1 MKKAAILIVI
11 FGLLFGVQANNI
23 IENVSFLQN
32 LEISSKD
39 TTFKP
44 SGKPIAQ
51 VFGNFSLN
59 FNSLRNIYGF
69 NFSRAHFGYEYQ
81 FSKQIMARVV
91 LDAGRP
97 TSAGPIFVWDSSGN
111 PMIVNDFSTNGA
123 YYTMFLKFA
132 FIEWAPSKKF
142 KIQIGSVVQNHFMA
156 QEKMWKYRF
165 VAATFQDRYFRT
177 PSGDLGVIAYFKP
190 IEGLGFDFAITNG
203 EGFRSDQDM
212 FGDVKVAAGVDV
224 IINKKFENRLYYDFE
239 KSRNPLVS
247 ELQQTVSFYSGYK
260 WNDKFRIGI
269 DVNLRMNQ
277 KNNLKQHLLGYSI
290 FSSYQWNPKWSAFV
304 RIDQVTSNREQLTSV
319 GWYYHADGLGFIGG
333 VSYSPI
339 PKVNLAIHYQGF
351 MQKVQNQSNL
361 NALHASF
368 EFLW

>member
-1 MKKAAILIVI
+1 MKKFILFFLVMGIIVGLHAI
-11 FGLLFGVQANNI
+11 NNS
-23 IENVSFLQN
+23 ENNERSIN
-32 LEISSKD
+32 AENETSD
-39 TTFKP
+39 TIFKP
-44 SGKPIAQ
+44 YGKPIAQ
-51 VFGNFSLN
+51 VFGNFNLN
-59 FNSLRNIYGF
+59 FNPVRNIYGF

-97 TSAGPIFVWDSSGN
+97 TEAGPIFVIDSSGN
-111 PMIVNDFSTNGA
+111 PMIVNDYSTNGA

-132 FIEWAPSKKF
+132 FLEWAPSKKF
-142 KIQIGSVVQNHFMA
+142 KIQVGSIVQNHFMA

-165 VAATFQDRYFRT
+165 VAPTFQDRYFRT

-190 IEGLGFDFAITNG
+190 IEGFGFDFAITNG
-203 EGFRSDQDM
+203 EGFRYDQDI
-212 FGDVKVAAGVDV
+212 FGDVKVAAGVDL

-239 KSRNPLVS
+239 KSRNSLVN

-260 WNDKFRIGI
+260 WNDKFRIGV
-269 DVNLRMNQ
+269 DLNLRMNQ
-277 KNNLKQHLLGYSI
+277 RNTIKQNVFGYSL
-290 FSSYQWNPKWSAFV
+290 FSSYQWNKKWGAFV
-304 RIDQVTSNREQLTSV
+304 RLDQLTSNRDLLTSEV
-319 GWYYHADGLGFIGG
+319 TFYTFDGLGFIGG

-351 MQKVQNQSNL
+351 MYENRYHGNT
-361 NALHASF
+361 NALNISF

>member
-1 MKKAAILIVI
+1 MKKVTILIFV
-11 FGLLFGVQANNI
+11 FGLLFVVQANNTI
-23 IENVSFLQN
+23 QNVSFVQN
-32 LEISSKD
+32 SESSSKD
-39 TTFKP
+39 TIFKP

-59 FNSLRNIYGF
+59 INPFQNIYGF

-97 TSAGPIFVWDSSGN
+97 TGAGPIFVTDSSGN
-111 PMIVNDFSTNGA
+111 PMIVNDYSTNGA

-132 FIEWAPSKKF
+132 FLEWAPSKKF
-142 KIQIGSVVQNHFMA
+142 KIQVGSVVQNHFMA

-165 VAATFQDRYFRT
+165 VAQTFQDRYFRT

-190 IEGLGFDFAITNG
+190 IEMLGFDLAITNG

-212 FGDVKVAAGVDV
+212 FGDVKVAAGVDL
-224 IINKKFENRLYYDFE
+224 IINKNFENRLYYDFE
-239 KSRNPLVS
+239 KSRNPLVN
-247 ELQQTVSFYSGYK
+247 ELQQTVSFYSGFK
-260 WNDKFRIGI
+260 WNDKFRIGV
-269 DVNLRMNQ
+269 DLNLRMNQ
-277 KNNLKQHLLGYSI
+277 RNTIKQNVFGYSL
-290 FSSYQWNPKWSAFV
+290 FSSYQWNKKWSAFV
-304 RIDQVTSNREQLTSV
+304 RLDQLTSNRERIMSDVAFYTF
-319 GWYYHADGLGFIGG
+319 DGLGFIGG

-339 PKVNLAIHYQGF
+339 QKVNLAIHYQGF
-351 MQKVQNQSNL
+351 MYENRYYGNSNSL
-361 NALHASF
+361 NISF